1 VPVTE
6 KIEEPRAEETKTSEI
21 LSPSAKIEVPMP
33 MTTPKRKR
41 MVNVLDVLETIKSSS
56 TTPKKFGE
64 TSEVQIEAFD
74 AEASKH
80 QSETEAGPSEPTKV
94 KSLEAEETKIAEEIS
109 AEKTGT
115 AAPEASSEAF
125 DYILRHASGKKL
137 TEKEKQEAQFYTQK
151 LKYPK
156 GALIFNGSGE
166 EDFLY
171 CLPDSK
177 EIFVCREMSKSFGF
191 PTLENGLSVLSKDE
205 LADSLAYNSMKV
217 QKMRVLYYLLK
228 SKKNHL
234 FKLIETKLFCR
245 VSYLAMPSGLKKML
259 KTKGALWP

>member
-1 VPVTE
+1 VRPLRPPKLKDQPPLSNIEGLAEVPATE
-6 KIEEPRAEETKTSEI
+6 KIEEPRAEETKTLEI
-21 LSPSAKIEVPMP
+21 LSPSAKIEVPVPMP

-64 TSEVQIEAFD
+64 TSEVEIEAID

-80 QSETEAGPSEPTKV
+80 QSGTEAGPSEPTKV
-94 KSLEAEETKIAEEIS
+94 KSLETEGTTIAEQIL

-115 AAPEASSEAF
+115 AAPETSSETF

-137 TEKEKQEAQFYTQK
+137 TEKEKQEAQFYAQK

-171 CLPDSK
+171 CLPDNK
-177 EIFVCREMSKSFGF
+177 EISVYREMSKSFRF

-205 LADSLAYNSMKV
+205 LADSLAYNSLKV
-217 QKMRVLYYLLK
+217 RK
-228 SKKNHL
+228 
-234 FKLIETKLFCR
+234 
-245 VSYLAMPSGLKKML
+245 
-259 KTKGALWP
+259 

>member
-1 VPVTE
+1 VPATE
-6 KIEEPRAEETKTSEI
+6 KIDEPRAEETKTLEI
-21 LSPSAKIEVPMP
+21 LSPSAKIEVPVPML

-80 QSETEAGPSEPTKV
+80 QSRTEAGPSEPTKV
-94 KSLEAEETKIAEEIS
+94 KSLETEGTETTEQIS

-115 AAPEASSEAF
+115 AAPEASSETF
-125 DYILRHASGKKL
+125 DYILHHASGKKL
-137 TEKEKQEAQFYTQK
+137 TEKEKQEAQFYAQK

-156 GALIFNGSGE
+156 GALIFNDSGE

-171 CLPDSK
+171 CLLDNK
-177 EIFVCREMSKSFGF
+177 EISVCREMSKSFGF

-205 LADSLAYNSMKV
+205 LADSLAYNSLKV
-217 QKMRVLYYLLK
+217 RK
-228 SKKNHL
+228 
-234 FKLIETKLFCR
+234 
-245 VSYLAMPSGLKKML
+245 
-259 KTKGALWP
+259 